1 MNCGKV
7 AYPTIN
13 MAKMN
18 CSNLEEILMKSDCD
32 DSDAYNDTS
41 LEDDVSEG
49 IVRVA
54 FLRLFLFINEGNERG
69 KREGE
74 I

>member
-1 MNCGKV
+1 
-7 AYPTIN
+7 
-13 MAKMN
+13 
-18 CSNLEEILMKSDCD
+18 MKSDCD
-32 DSDAYNDTS
+32 NSDAYNDTS

-69 KREGE
+69 KGEGE